1 MGRVQAGRP
10 SVPLDM
16 RLFILK
22 RGRFQ
27 AGHPAWEQALGNAKV
42 QANMGVGLCNEQRA

>member
-1 MGRVQAGRP
+1 MGRVQAGGL

-22 RGRFQ
+22 RGWFQ
-27 AGHPAWEQALGNAKV
+27 AGHPAWERALGNAKV
-42 QANMGVGLCNEQRA
+42 QANMGVGLCTERGA